1 MNTNTRAY
9 DVSNY
14 LRTPEEVAV
23 YLDACIQEADGEAAF
38 IAKAL
43 GDIVRAQGMTKVSRD
58 VRFSM
63 EILCKALVW

>member
-43 GDIVRAQGMTKVSRD
+43 GACRA
-58 VRFSM
+58 
-63 EILCKALVW
+63 